1 MLLIDKKTKQI
12 EHCSAENITSD
23 VLASTEPLILKGLV
37 ADWPLT
43 KLGRES
49 AHKAS
54 EYLLQFYNNKPV
66 NVALGD
72 PSTKG
77 RIFYSSDFTGFNYQS
92 LRVSMKIL
100 LDKLEQHSS
109 DSSPPTIYMASTMV
123 DHWLPEFRN
132 ENDLLLAPINPL
144 ASIWIGNKT
153 RIAAH
158 YDLPDNIACSAV
170 GRRRFTLFPPE
181 QMDNLY
187 PGPIDLAPG
196 GQSISLV
203 DFHEP
208 NFEKYPKFHQA
219 IQAAQVAELEPGDA
233 IFIPSMW
240 WHQVEAIG
248 DLNTLINYWFR
259 DPAGAE
265 HHGPP
270 LAALQHAMLA
280 FKDLEPNQKKTWQ
293 ALLDYYVFNQDPAQ
307 FDHIPKAA
315 RGILNP
321 IDQSLGQTI
330 RSTIRRLLR

>member
-12 EHCSAENITSD
+12 EHCSAQNITSD
-23 VLASTEPLILKGLV
+23 VLTSTEPLILKGLV

-49 AHKAS
+49 SHKAS

-66 NVALGD
+66 NVALGE

-208 NFEKYPKFHQA
+208 DFERYPKFHQA

-240 WHQVEAIG
+240 WHHIEA
-248 DLNTLINYWFR
+248 LESFNVLVNYWWR
-259 DPAGAE
+259 NSPA
-265 HHGPP
+265 HMGPP
-270 LAALQHAMLA
+270 LNVLQHAIMGLR
-280 FKDLEPNQKKTWQ
+280 DLPAEQRAVWQ
-293 ALLDYYVFNQDPAQ
+293 QLFDYYVFNPQEQA
-307 FDHIPKAA
+307 FEHIPEQV
-315 RGILNP
+315 RGVLNP
-321 IDQSLGQTI
+321 IDEASAKQI
-330 RSTIRRLLR
+330 RSMLLNKFKH